1 MHKGKRGV
9 LFVFSG
15 PSGVGKGTLKAKLFE
30 EFADQ
35 IAYSVSATTRGPRE
49 GEVDGKDYF
58 FISRQE
64 FERRVKN
71 NEFLEHAEFAGNC
84 YGTPRAYV
92 EKLLDSGMNVVLE
105 IDVQGALQV
114 MKSMPE
120 CVSVFILPPSFEE
133 LEHRL
138 RGRGT
143 ETEEKVRE
151 RPSVN
156 CRMRRN
162 TIIRSSTA
170 AISRPLIRACA
181 MYFSRARA
189 RLDAQNAMN
198 PLHGDILEEENPI
211 CL

>member
-30 EFADQ
+30 EFADR

-49 GEVDGKDYF
+49 GEGDGKDYF

-151 RPSVN
+151 RLETAKRELPYAPQYDYQIVN
-156 CRMRRN
+156 G
-162 TIIRSSTA
+162 
-170 AISRPLIRACA
+170 
-181 MYFSRARA
+181 
-189 RLDAQNAMN
+189 
-198 PLHGDILEEENPI
+198 GDIEAAYQSLREVFLKSTGEA
-211 CL
+211 

>member
-30 EFADQ
+30 EFADR

-92 EKLLDSGMNVVLE
+92 EKLLDGGMNVVLE

-151 RPSVN
+151 RLETAKRELPYAPQYDYQIVN
-156 CRMRRN
+156 G
-162 TIIRSSTA
+162 
-170 AISRPLIRACA
+170 
-181 MYFSRARA
+181 
-189 RLDAQNAMN
+189 
-198 PLHGDILEEENPI
+198 GDIEAAYQSLREVFLKSTGEA
-211 CL
+211 

>member
-1 MHKGKRGV
+1 MHKGKKGV

-30 EFADQ
+30 EFADR

-151 RPSVN
+151 RLETAKRELPYAPQYDYQIVN
-156 CRMRRN
+156 G
-162 TIIRSSTA
+162 
-170 AISRPLIRACA
+170 
-181 MYFSRARA
+181 
-189 RLDAQNAMN
+189 
-198 PLHGDILEEENPI
+198 GDIEAAYQSLREVFLKSTGEA
-211 CL
+211 

>member
-30 EFADQ
+30 EFAGR

-151 RPSVN
+151 RLETAKRELPYAPQYDYQIVN
-156 CRMRRN
+156 G
-162 TIIRSSTA
+162 
-170 AISRPLIRACA
+170 
-181 MYFSRARA
+181 
-189 RLDAQNAMN
+189 
-198 PLHGDILEEENPI
+198 GDIDAAYQSLRDVFLKSTGEA
-211 CL
+211 

>member
-30 EFADQ
+30 EFADR

-92 EKLLDSGMNVVLE
+92 EKLLDSSMNVVLE

-151 RPSVN
+151 RLETAKRELPYAPQYDYQIVN
-156 CRMRRN
+156 G
-162 TIIRSSTA
+162 
-170 AISRPLIRACA
+170 
-181 MYFSRARA
+181 
-189 RLDAQNAMN
+189 
-198 PLHGDILEEENPI
+198 GDIEAAYQSLREVFLKSTGEA
-211 CL
+211 

>member
-30 EFADQ
+30 EFADR

-49 GEVDGKDYF
+49 GEVEGKDYF

-151 RPSVN
+151 RLETAKRELPYAPQYDYQIVN
-156 CRMRRN
+156 G
-162 TIIRSSTA
+162 
-170 AISRPLIRACA
+170 
-181 MYFSRARA
+181 
-189 RLDAQNAMN
+189 
-198 PLHGDILEEENPI
+198 GDIEAAYQSLREVFLKSTGEA
-211 CL
+211 

>member
-30 EFADQ
+30 EFAGR
-35 IAYSVSATTRGPRE
+35 IAYSVSATTRGSRE

-64 FERRVKN
+64 FEQRVKN

-151 RPSVN
+151 RLETAKRELPYAPQYDYQIVN
-156 CRMRRN
+156 G
-162 TIIRSSTA
+162 
-170 AISRPLIRACA
+170 
-181 MYFSRARA
+181 
-189 RLDAQNAMN
+189 
-198 PLHGDILEEENPI
+198 GDIEAAYQSLREVFLKSTGEA
-211 CL
+211 

>member
-30 EFADQ
+30 EFADR

-49 GEVDGKDYF
+49 GEVDGKDY
-58 FISRQE
+58 

-151 RPSVN
+151 RLETAKRELPYAPQYDYQIVN
-156 CRMRRN
+156 G
-162 TIIRSSTA
+162 
-170 AISRPLIRACA
+170 
-181 MYFSRARA
+181 
-189 RLDAQNAMN
+189 
-198 PLHGDILEEENPI
+198 GDIEAAYQSLRDVFLKSTGEA
-211 CL
+211 

>member
-1 MHKGKRGV
+1 MQKKGV

-30 EFADQ
+30 EFADK

-58 FISRQE
+58 FITRQE
-64 FERRVKN
+64 FERRVQN

-84 YGTPRAYV
+84 YGTPREYV
-92 EKLLDSGMNVVLE
+92 SKLLESGMNVVLE

-151 RPSVN
+151 RLETAKRELPYAPQYDYQIVN
-156 CRMRRN
+156 G
-162 TIIRSSTA
+162 
-170 AISRPLIRACA
+170 
-181 MYFSRARA
+181 
-189 RLDAQNAMN
+189 
-198 PLHGDILEEENPI
+198 GDIEAAYQSLREVF
-211 CL
+211 LKSTGDA

>member
-30 EFADQ
+30 EFADR

-151 RPSVN
+151 RLETAKRELPYAPQYDYQIVN
-156 CRMRRN
+156 G
-162 TIIRSSTA
+162 
-170 AISRPLIRACA
+170 
-181 MYFSRARA
+181 
-189 RLDAQNAMN
+189 
-198 PLHGDILEEENPI
+198 GDIEAAYQSLRDVFLKSTGEG
-211 CL
+211 

>member
-30 EFADQ
+30 EFADR

-84 YGTPRAYV
+84 YGTPRTYV

-151 RPSVN
+151 RLETAKRELPYAPQYDYQIVN
-156 CRMRRN
+156 G
-162 TIIRSSTA
+162 
-170 AISRPLIRACA
+170 
-181 MYFSRARA
+181 
-189 RLDAQNAMN
+189 
-198 PLHGDILEEENPI
+198 GDIEAAYQSLRDVFLKSTGEA
-211 CL
+211 

>member
-30 EFADQ
+30 EFAGR

-151 RPSVN
+151 RLETAKRELPYAPQDDYQ
-156 CRMRRN
+156 
-162 TIIRSSTA
+162 II
-170 AISRPLIRACA
+170 
-181 MYFSRARA
+181 
-189 RLDAQNAMN
+189 NG
-198 PLHGDILEEENPI
+198 GDIEAAYQSLRDVFLKSTGEA
-211 CL
+211 

>member
-30 EFADQ
+30 EFADR

-114 MKSMPE
+114 MKSMPD

-151 RPSVN
+151 RLETAKRELPYAPQYDYQIVN
-156 CRMRRN
+156 G
-162 TIIRSSTA
+162 
-170 AISRPLIRACA
+170 
-181 MYFSRARA
+181 
-189 RLDAQNAMN
+189 
-198 PLHGDILEEENPI
+198 GDIEAAYQSLREVFLKSTGEA
-211 CL
+211 

>member
-30 EFADQ
+30 EFADR

-143 ETEEKVRE
+143 ETEEKIRE
-151 RPSVN
+151 RLETAKRELPYAPQYDYRIVN
-156 CRMRRN
+156 G
-162 TIIRSSTA
+162 
-170 AISRPLIRACA
+170 
-181 MYFSRARA
+181 
-189 RLDAQNAMN
+189 
-198 PLHGDILEEENPI
+198 GDIEAAYQSLREVFLKSTGEA
-211 CL
+211 

>member
-30 EFADQ
+30 EFADR

-143 ETEEKVRE
+143 ENEEKVRE
-151 RPSVN
+151 RLETAKRELPYAPQYDYQIVN
-156 CRMRRN
+156 G
-162 TIIRSSTA
+162 
-170 AISRPLIRACA
+170 
-181 MYFSRARA
+181 
-189 RLDAQNAMN
+189 
-198 PLHGDILEEENPI
+198 GDIEAAYQSLREVFLKSTGEA
-211 CL
+211 

>member
-1 MHKGKRGV
+1 MREERKSMLIV
-9 LFVFSG
+9 ISG

-30 EFADQ
+30 EFADR

-84 YGTPRAYV
+84 YGTPRVYV

-151 RPSVN
+151 RLETAKRELPYAPQYDYQIVN
-156 CRMRRN
+156 G
-162 TIIRSSTA
+162 
-170 AISRPLIRACA
+170 
-181 MYFSRARA
+181 
-189 RLDAQNAMN
+189 
-198 PLHGDILEEENPI
+198 GDIEAAYQSLREVFLKSTGEA
-211 CL
+211 

>member
-30 EFADQ
+30 EFADR

-71 NEFLEHAEFAGNC
+71 NEFLEYAEFAGNC

-151 RPSVN
+151 RLETAKRELPYAPQYDYQIVN
-156 CRMRRN
+156 G
-162 TIIRSSTA
+162 
-170 AISRPLIRACA
+170 
-181 MYFSRARA
+181 
-189 RLDAQNAMN
+189 
-198 PLHGDILEEENPI
+198 GDIEAAYQSLRDVFLKSTGEA
-211 CL
+211 

>member
-1 MHKGKRGV
+1 MHKWKRGV

-30 EFADQ
+30 EFADR

-151 RPSVN
+151 RLETAKRELPYAPQYDYQIVN
-156 CRMRRN
+156 G
-162 TIIRSSTA
+162 
-170 AISRPLIRACA
+170 
-181 MYFSRARA
+181 
-189 RLDAQNAMN
+189 
-198 PLHGDILEEENPI
+198 GDIEAAYQSLREVFLKSTGEA
-211 CL
+211 

>member
-30 EFADQ
+30 EFADR
-35 IAYSVSATTRGPRE
+35 IAYSVSATTRGTRE

-151 RPSVN
+151 RLETAKRELPYAPQYDYQ
-156 CRMRRN
+156 
-162 TIIRSSTA
+162 II
-170 AISRPLIRACA
+170 
-181 MYFSRARA
+181 
-189 RLDAQNAMN
+189 NG
-198 PLHGDILEEENPI
+198 GDIEAAYQSLRDVFLKSTGEA
-211 CL
+211 

>member
-30 EFADQ
+30 EFADR

-92 EKLLDSGMNVVLE
+92 KNLLDSGMNVVLE

-151 RPSVN
+151 RLETAKRELPYAPQYDYQIVN
-156 CRMRRN
+156 G
-162 TIIRSSTA
+162 
-170 AISRPLIRACA
+170 
-181 MYFSRARA
+181 
-189 RLDAQNAMN
+189 
-198 PLHGDILEEENPI
+198 GDIEAAYQSLRDVFLKSTGEA
-211 CL
+211 

>member
-30 EFADQ
+30 EFADR

-143 ETEEKVRE
+143 ESEEKVRE
-151 RPSVN
+151 RLETAKRELPYAPQYDYQIVN
-156 CRMRRN
+156 G
-162 TIIRSSTA
+162 
-170 AISRPLIRACA
+170 
-181 MYFSRARA
+181 
-189 RLDAQNAMN
+189 
-198 PLHGDILEEENPI
+198 GDIEAAYQSLREVFLKSTGEA
-211 CL
+211 

>member
-30 EFADQ
+30 EFADR

-84 YGTPRAYV
+84 YGTPRTYV

-151 RPSVN
+151 RLETAKRELPYAPQYDYQIVN
-156 CRMRRN
+156 G
-162 TIIRSSTA
+162 
-170 AISRPLIRACA
+170 
-181 MYFSRARA
+181 
-189 RLDAQNAMN
+189 
-198 PLHGDILEEENPI
+198 GDIEAAYQSLREVFLKSTGEA
-211 CL
+211 

>member
-9 LFVFSG
+9 LFVFFG

-30 EFADQ
+30 EFADR

-133 LEHRL
+133 LEHRQ

-143 ETEEKVRE
+143 EPEEKIRE
-151 RPSVN
+151 RLETAKRELPYAPQYDYQIVN
-156 CRMRRN
+156 G
-162 TIIRSSTA
+162 
-170 AISRPLIRACA
+170 
-181 MYFSRARA
+181 
-189 RLDAQNAMN
+189 
-198 PLHGDILEEENPI
+198 GDIEAAYQSLREVFLKSTVEA
-211 CL
+211 

>member
-1 MHKGKRGV
+1 MHEGKRGV

-30 EFADQ
+30 EFAGR

-151 RPSVN
+151 RLETAKRELPYAPQYDYQIVN
-156 CRMRRN
+156 G
-162 TIIRSSTA
+162 
-170 AISRPLIRACA
+170 
-181 MYFSRARA
+181 
-189 RLDAQNAMN
+189 
-198 PLHGDILEEENPI
+198 GDIEAAYQSLREVFLKSTGEA
-211 CL
+211 

>member
-30 EFADQ
+30 EFADR

-151 RPSVN
+151 RLETAKRELPYAPQYDYQIVN
-156 CRMRRN
+156 G
-162 TIIRSSTA
+162 
-170 AISRPLIRACA
+170 
-181 MYFSRARA
+181 
-189 RLDAQNAMN
+189 
-198 PLHGDILEEENPI
+198 GDIEAAYQSLREVFLKSTGET
-211 CL
+211 

>member
-151 RPSVN
+151 RLGTAKRELPYAPQYDYQIVN
-156 CRMRRN
+156 GGEIEAAYQSPREVFLK
-162 TIIRSSTA
+162 ST
-170 AISRPLIRACA
+170 
-181 MYFSRARA
+181 
-189 RLDAQNAMN
+189 
-198 PLHGDILEEENPI
+198 GEG
-211 CL
+211 

>member
-30 EFADQ
+30 EFADR

-92 EKLLDSGMNVVLE
+92 KKLLDSGMNVVLE

-151 RPSVN
+151 RLETAKRELPYAPQYDYQIVN
-156 CRMRRN
+156 G
-162 TIIRSSTA
+162 
-170 AISRPLIRACA
+170 
-181 MYFSRARA
+181 
-189 RLDAQNAMN
+189 
-198 PLHGDILEEENPI
+198 GDIEAAYQSLRDVFLKSTGEA
-211 CL
+211 

>member
-30 EFADQ
+30 EFADR

-151 RPSVN
+151 RLE
-156 CRMRRN
+156 
-162 TIIRSSTA
+162 TA
-170 AISRPLIRACA
+170 KRELPYAPQYDYQIG
-181 MYFSRARA
+181 
-189 RLDAQNAMN
+189 NG
-198 PLHGDILEEENPI
+198 GDIEAAYQSLREVFLKSTGEA
-211 CL
+211 

>member
-1 MHKGKRGV
+1 MHEGKRGV

-30 EFADQ
+30 EFADR

-71 NEFLEHAEFAGNC
+71 NEFLEHAEFAGNS

-151 RPSVN
+151 RLETAKRELPYAPQYDYQIVN
-156 CRMRRN
+156 G
-162 TIIRSSTA
+162 
-170 AISRPLIRACA
+170 
-181 MYFSRARA
+181 
-189 RLDAQNAMN
+189 
-198 PLHGDILEEENPI
+198 GDIEAAYQSLREVFLKSTGEA
-211 CL
+211 

>member
-30 EFADQ
+30 EFAGR

-151 RPSVN
+151 RLETAKRELPYAPQYDYQIVN
-156 CRMRRN
+156 G
-162 TIIRSSTA
+162 
-170 AISRPLIRACA
+170 
-181 MYFSRARA
+181 
-189 RLDAQNAMN
+189 
-198 PLHGDILEEENPI
+198 GDIEAAYQSLREVFLKSTGEG
-211 CL
+211 